1 MSDVTTG
8 NNRRIARAT
17 QAAAI
22 AFLVAMVSGI
32 ALVVVY
38 FVGGGTTLQG
48 ILWALAFGGIA
59 VGLGI
64 WGKVL
69 LDEPDVVE
77 ERPSMRSPADD
88 RQRFAAVYDDATAD
102 TDPWDAG
109 RRRFLGRLL
118 AGAGASIG
126 LALLLPFRSLGP
138 GPGRDLFRTQWED
151 GLRLV
156 SYQGE
161 PIRPDELRTGSVA
174 TVFPDEH
181 VGDADS
187 QALLIAVEPGLLELD
202 PSAPPTVDG
211 LVCYSKICTHA
222 GCPVGLYRSSVH
234 ELLCPCHQSKFDVLE
249 GAQPISGP
257 TTRPLPQLPLGV
269 DDEGYLIALGD
280 FEAPV
285 GPAFWNMER
294 GGGDDA

>member
-8 NNRRIARAT
+8 TARRIARAT
-17 QAAAI
+17 RTAAI
-22 AFLVAMVSGI
+22 AFLVAMISGV

-48 ILWALAFGGIA
+48 VLWALAFGGIA

-77 ERPSMRSPADD
+77 ERPSMRSPAED
-88 RQRFAAVYDDATAD
+88 RERFAAVYDDATAG
-102 TDPWDAG
+102 TDPRNAG

-138 GPGRDLFRTQWED
+138 GPGKDLFRTQWED
-151 GLRLV
+151 GVRLV

-161 PIRPDELRTGSVA
+161 PIRPGALRAGNVT
-174 TVFPDEH
+174 TVFPDGH

-187 QALLIAVEPGLLELD
+187 QALLIAVEPDLLRLAAD
-202 PSAPPTVDG
+202 APATVEG
-211 LVCYSKICTHA
+211 LVCFSKVCTHA

-249 GAQPISGP
+249 GAEPVSGP

-269 DDEGYLIALGD
+269 DDEGFLVALGD
-280 FEAPV
+280 FEGPV
-285 GPAFWNMER
+285 GPAFWNMNR
-294 GGGDDA
+294 GPDA

>member
-1 MSDVTTG
+1 MSDTSTPDDGRV
-8 NNRRIARAT
+8 ARAT
-17 QAAAI
+17 RVAAI
-22 AFLVAMVSGI
+22 AFLVAMLAAT
-32 ALVVVY
+32 ALIVVY

-48 ILWALAFGGIA
+48 VLWFLAFGGVG

-77 ERPSMRSPADD
+77 DRPSMRSPVED
-88 RQRFAAVYDDATAD
+88 RQRFAAVYDDATVAGSAS
-102 TDPWDAG
+102 AG
-109 RRRFLGRLL
+109 RRRFLTRLL

-138 GPGRDLFRTQWED
+138 GPGRELFRTDWEE

-156 SYQGE
+156 SYEGE
-161 PIRPDELRTGSVA
+161 PIRPDELRTGSVI
-174 TVFPDEH
+174 TIFPEGR

-187 QALLIAVEPGLLELD
+187 QALLIAVEPDLLDLEAE
-202 PSAPPTVDG
+202 APPTVEG

-222 GCPVGLYRSSVH
+222 GCPVGLYRSAVH
-234 ELLCPCHQSKFDVLE
+234 ELLCPCHQSKFAVLE
-249 GAQPISGP
+249 GAVPISGP

-280 FEAPV
+280 FEGPV